1 VKRKVRKPRPKPK
14 PRNPM
19 NHKVK
24 KHHGGRP
31 RWEMTPDMVKKAY
44 EASRNGLVKDDIA
57 RAALSCSPKTMYEYL
72 KKNPEGELSQAIKQG
87 RSEGVSKVAGKLYAA
102 AIGDGPKWITAAI
115 FYLKTVGQFREKVEV
130 SGDPKRPIMEPVVIN
145 FTAEERERMGRLIAQ
160 AVTKAPAQEP

>member
-1 VKRKVRKPRPKPK
+1 MKRKIRKPRPKPRK
-14 PRNPM
+14 PM
-19 NHKVK
+19 NHKGA

-31 RWEMTPDMVKKAY
+31 RWELEPGMVKAAY

-57 RAALSCSPKTMYEYL
+57 RAALHCSPKTMYDFL
-72 KKNPEGELSQAIKQG
+72 KKNPEGDLAQAIKDG
-87 RSEGVSKVAGKLYAA
+87 RSEGVAKVAGKLYAA

-160 AVTKAPAQEP
+160 AVTKAPPQEP